1 MWVFNPPNINIT
13 EGETDDSH
21 ASGRDIANMAV
32 HHDLLLG
39 EWVRSVDQRYRV
51 SLPSDLTGPLTDK
64 TGHCVVA
71 KERRG
76 CLSLWNSQQ
85 WGQWLEEGVSL
96 VTRKIQSGRLAGRL
110 DRVQL
115 LGRLLSTRHRT
126 VPIAGRGRII
136 IPESFREFLGV
147 GPEERLLVVGAA
159 ICIELWHPQRWNE
172 HVEENMPEFRQ
183 LFDQLAD

>member
-1 MWVFNPPNINIT
+1 M
-13 EGETDDSH
+13 TD
-21 ASGRDIANMAV
+21 R
-32 HHDLLLG
+32 HDLLLG
-39 EWVRSVDQRYRV
+39 EWVRSIDGRHRV
-51 SLPSDLTGPLTDK
+51 SLPTELAGPLAGE

-71 KERRG
+71 KERTG

-85 WGQWLEEGVSL
+85 WGTWLEDGVGL

-126 VPIAGRGRII
+126 IPVAGRGRIV
-136 IPESFREFLGV
+136 IPEGFREFLGV
-147 GPEERLLVVGAA
+147 SPEERLLVVGAA
-159 ICIELWHPQRWNE
+159 ICIELWHPLRWNE